1 MNEEPAMPAE
11 PLLTELL
18 AAAPEA
24 RHRLLAQE
32 RFHSLDLAEL
42 LLQKSAE
49 SQLQATQDAL
59 RLARIAGHLA
69 SHLAPSE
76 VADGVLA
83 CARCLEGNALRL
95 DGEPELAAEAFV
107 SAVPAL
113 QEPAD
118 HAVFSR
124 GLGLVRWEQGRPD
137 EALALFKYAGILFG
151 EEAPAERDT
160 TRLLQGVL
168 LAELGFAQ
176 AAAEVLMNIPPPDRH
191 PALCGRAVLSLA
203 FAIEPE
209 HPNRDGYTRYLLDKG
224 VSVYPL
230 LARDTEELNSLYRLE
245 ARVQA
250 KLGRIEEARETL
262 GGLRHHYLETGD
274 LPELALVTIDLLA
287 LQAAAGELPSVVPF
301 RSDLEGFEPEDGGPL
316 ALAAVDR
323 MFATEAA
330 DPWESAFDAGAWLV
344 RMLRFSRIPTR
355 PIPFA

>member
-49 SQLQATQDAL
+49 SQLQ
-59 RLARIAGHLA
+59 
-69 SHLAPSE
+69 PSE

-176 AAAEVLMNIPPPDRH
+176 AAAEVLMNIPPP
-191 PALCGRAVLSLA
+191 
-203 FAIEPE
+203 
-209 HPNRDGYTRYLLDKG
+209 
-224 VSVYPL
+224 
-230 LARDTEELNSLYRLE
+230 
-245 ARVQA
+245 
-250 KLGRIEEARETL
+250 
-262 GGLRHHYLETGD
+262 
-274 LPELALVTIDLLA
+274 
-287 LQAAAGELPSVVPF
+287 
-301 RSDLEGFEPEDGGPL
+301 
-316 ALAAVDR
+316 
-323 MFATEAA
+323 
-330 DPWESAFDAGAWLV
+330 
-344 RMLRFSRIPTR
+344 
-355 PIPFA
+355 